1 MKIGSLFDGS
11 GGFPLAASLCGIRP
25 AWASE
30 VEPYPIAVTQS
41 RFPWMKHLGSVTDV
55 RGGEIEPVDII
66 TFGSPCQDMSVAGKR
81 AGLKHEAN
89 GDGETTR
96 SGLFM
101 EAVRIIKEMREATD
115 GVYPAFAVWENVP
128 GAFSSNKGADFGVV
142 LHELAKIAEPDAPDV
157 PMPKKGW
164 PYAGLLLGDGW
175 SLGYRTFDAQFWG
188 VPQRRRRIYL
198 VTDFR
203 GQRAGKILFERP
215 GLRGYFET
223 SGTPGKGAAANPESG
238 AGSGDFRGGNCLTP
252 WDNQS
257 RRIYGCDGIFPTVSA
272 RDSSGQNQQGVCV
285 PILLD
290 DQGGSFINVR
300 TDGIAPT
307 LRAETHGN
315 LPCVIQAAGF
325 KAGQGGKA
333 RGIGWAEEQSP
344 TLTAGA
350 GGNGVPS
357 VCAIYDARG
366 NGDGKTASTITG
378 DHENRVT
385 DYTNV
390 VCVQGNVI
398 DRPENA
404 KCNGTGWREDTCY
417 TLNTVDRPGVAY
429 AMATGQAN
437 ACTLRERSGKPG
449 GGKGSLIQK
458 EKSATLS
465 QVNDQTVFQPI
476 VFGKEA
482 YNSGENATGGS
493 YISAEGPAPTLRTGA
508 PTGVCVRYI
517 VRRLT
522 ETECARL
529 QGFPDWWGDVT
540 PLDTKNPEEVAF
552 WRRVYQ
558 TECEIKGKKPQK
570 TILEDNGKLAAWNDK
585 LHTSSAEYK
594 MWGNGIALPNAL
606 YVMQGIFDALREGL
620 NENRSD

>member
-30 VEPYPIAVTQS
+30 VEPYPIAVTKS
-41 RFPWMKHLGSVTDV
+41 RFPGMRHLGSVTDV

-66 TFGSPCQDMSVAGKR
+66 TFGSPCQD
-81 AGLKHEAN
+81 
-89 GDGETTR
+89 
-96 SGLFM
+96 
-101 EAVRIIKEMREATD
+101 MREATD

-157 PMPKKGW
+157 PMPEKGW

-198 VTDFR
+198 VADFR
-203 GQRAGKILFERP
+203 GQRAGKVLFERP

-223 SGTPGKGAAANPESG
+223 SALPGKGAADNPESG

-252 WDNQS
+252 WDNQA
-257 RRIYGCDGIFPTVSA
+257 RRIYGCGGIFLAIQA
-272 RDSSGQNQQGVCV
+272 RERSGQNQQGICV

-290 DQGGSFINVR
+290 DQGGSCIHVR

-315 LPCVIQAAGF
+315 LPCVVQAAGF

-344 TLTAGA
+344 TLTAEA
-350 GGNGVPS
+350 EGNGVPS

-385 DYTNV
+385 DYTTV

-404 KCNGTGWREDTCY
+404 KCNGIGWREDISY
-417 TLNTVDRPGVAY
+417 TLNTIDRQAVSY
-429 AMATGQAN
+429 AIATGQAN
-437 ACTLRERSGKPG
+437 AE
-449 GGKGSLIQK
+449 IM
-458 EKSATLS
+458 
-465 QVNDQTVFQPI
+465 
-476 VFGKEA
+476 
-482 YNSGENATGGS
+482 ENK
-493 YISAEGPAPTLRTGA
+493 APTLNCNHEEPIIVNLSTLRK
-508 PTGVCVRYI
+508 RYI

-540 PLDTKNPEEVAF
+540 PLDTGTPEEVAF
-552 WRRVYQ
+552 WRGVYQ
-558 TECEIKGKKPQK
+558 TYCKINGKKSKK
-570 TILEDNGKLAAWNDK
+570 TILEDKGKLAEWHEK
-585 LHTSSAEYK
+585 LHTPSAEYK

-606 YVMQGIFDALREGL
+606 YVMQGILDVLREG
-620 NENRSD
+620 

>member
-30 VEPYPIAVTQS
+30 VEPYPIAVTKS
-41 RFPWMKHLGSVTDV
+41 RFPGMRHLGSVTDV

-115 GVYPAFAVWENVP
+115 GVYPAFAVWENVH

-157 PMPKKGW
+157 PMPEKGW

-198 VTDFR
+198 VADFR
-203 GQRAGKILFERP
+203 GQRAGKVLFERP

-223 SGTPGKGAAANPESG
+223 SAPPGKGAAANPESG

-257 RRIYGCDGIFPTVSA
+257 RRIYGCGGIFPTIQA
-272 RDSSGQNQQGVCV
+272 RERSGQNQQGICV

-290 DQGGSFINVR
+290 DQSGSCIHVR
-300 TDGIAPT
+300 TDGIDPT
-307 LRAETHGN
+307 LQAETHGN
-315 LPCVIQAAGF
+315 LPCVVQAAGF

-333 RGIGWAEEQSP
+333 RGIGWAEEQSQ
-344 TLTAGA
+344 TLTAEA

-385 DYTNV
+385 DYTTV

-404 KCNGTGWREDTCY
+404 KCNGIGWREDISY
-417 TLNTVDRPGVAY
+417 TLNTIDRQAVSY
-429 AMATGQAN
+429 AIATGQAN
-437 ACTLRERSGKPG
+437 AE
-449 GGKGSLIQK
+449 IM
-458 EKSATLS
+458 
-465 QVNDQTVFQPI
+465 
-476 VFGKEA
+476 
-482 YNSGENATGGS
+482 ENK
-493 YISAEGPAPTLRTGA
+493 APTLNCNHEEPIIVNLSTLRK
-508 PTGVCVRYI
+508 RYI
-517 VRRLT
+517 IRRLT

-540 PLDTKNPEEVAF
+540 PLDTGNPEEVAF
-552 WRRVYQ
+552 WRGVYQ
-558 TECEIKGKKPQK
+558 TYCKINGKKSKK
-570 TILEDNGKLAAWNDK
+570 TILEDKGKLAEWHEK
-585 LHTSSAEYK
+585 LHTPSAEYK

-606 YVMQGIFDALREGL
+606 YVMQGISDALREEA
-620 NENRSD
+620 NESRSD